1 MKLSSLRDFE
11 RAGWQWLEA
20 GRFLQA
26 RLALPV
32 HGNATG
38 FLRLPPAWAFFWKSK
53 EARSWFAAWGEAE
66 KISFDE
72 LMAAD
77 IDPLLTICGGFPFA
91 PSQDPDAEWQEF
103 STSHWFVP
111 KFLWRQN
118 ADGAVLEV
126 TCPLAAAQNDD
137 NWKTQLIQE
146 AFPFYQAM
154 REDAQDAPL
163 PSYHRRSDHPSRMRW
178 QNLMLKASA
187 AMTAG
192 DFGKVVLS
200 RRVQL
205 EFNADVPAAALFR
218 QLLTLDEE
226 TFIFACQS
234 PEGRCFMGRSPER
247 LLAWQKRNF
256 QLDAIAG
263 TRRRSLSASGDQAF
277 SDDMQQSPKEQN
289 EHRLVRRA
297 ITDLLEAE
305 GIRFEPVEEQGII
318 RLKHVQHMRTRF
330 HGEMPAGR
338 RPAELLPLL
347 HPTPAVGGFPRR
359 PALEFMLAEEGYD
372 RGWFAGGIGVF
383 QGDAGDV
390 AIGIRSALVD
400 GRKLYIYAGAG
411 IVPGSDPDAEWQE
424 IEAKMQNFLGLVTA
438 EDANT

>member
-1 MKLSSLRDFE
+1 LKLSSLRDFE

-26 RLALPV
+26 RLAVPDHAV
-32 HGNATG
+32 AEA
-38 FLRLPPAWAFFWKSK
+38 FLRLPSDWAFFWKSK
-53 EARSWFAAWGEAE
+53 EARSWFAAWGLAE
-66 KISFDE
+66 KIEFDE

-91 PSQDPDAEWQEF
+91 DARQANTEWQEF
-103 STSHWFVP
+103 SKPHWFVP

-118 ADGAVLEV
+118 PDGAVLEV
-126 TCPLAAAQNDD
+126 TCPLATAQNDD
-137 NWKTQLIQE
+137 SWKTHLLQE
-146 AFPFYQAM
+146 AWRFYQVMHRPA
-154 REDAQDAPL
+154 AALPL
-163 PSYHRRSDHPSRMRW
+163 PDFESRKDYPTRARW
-178 QNLMLKASA
+178 QELMLHARDRMQA
-187 AMTAG
+187 A

-205 EFNADVPAAALFR
+205 EFSKSVKNADLFR

-226 TFIFACQS
+226 SFIFACQS

-247 LLAWQKRNF
+247 LLAWQSRRF

-263 TRRRSLSASGDQAF
+263 TRRRSLSESGDQAF

-289 EHRLVRRA
+289 EHRLVRQA

-305 GIRFEPVEEQGII
+305 GIAFKPVEEQAII
-318 RLKHVQHMRTRF
+318 RLKHVQHMRTRI

-347 HPTPAVGGFPRR
+347 HPTPAVGGFPRS
-359 PALEFMLAEEGYD
+359 PALDFMLEEEGYD

-383 QGDAGDV
+383 HGDQGDV
-390 AIGIRSALVD
+390 AIGIRSALLD
-400 GRKLYIYAGAG
+400 GRKLWIYAGAG

-424 IEAKMQNFLGLVTA
+424 IEAKMQNFLGLVQA
-438 EDANT
+438 KDAIK